1 MSRVVSF
8 IISQSVSDSEVF
20 SFYFDLQNVESESLD
35 YDNLR
40 LQVTKYLANNP
51 TIMINY
57 NLSLLSNI
65 PSLIFSM

>member
-1 MSRVVSF
+1 M
-8 IISQSVSDSEVF
+8 
-20 SFYFDLQNVESESLD
+20 LPSLD
-35 YDNLR
+35 NDNLC

-65 PSLIFSM
+65 PSLIFSMYNVAASLLLQQL

>member
-1 MSRVVSF
+1 MLPF
-8 IISQSVSDSEVF
+8 IVCQSVSDSEVF

-57 NLSLLSNI
+57 NVSLLSNM

>member
-1 MSRVVSF
+1 MVPF
-8 IISQSVSDSEVF
+8 IISQSVCDFEVF

-35 YDNLR
+35 HDNLR

>member
-1 MSRVVSF
+1 MLPF
-8 IISQSVSDSEVF
+8 IVCQSVSDSEVF
-20 SFYFDLQNVESESLD
+20 SFILTCKILSLSLD
-35 YDNLR
+35 HDNLC

>member
-1 MSRVVSF
+1 MLPS
-8 IISQSVSDSEVF
+8 
-20 SFYFDLQNVESESLD
+20 QNVESLD
-35 YDNLR
+35 NDNLC

-65 PSLIFSM
+65 PSLIFSMYNVAASLLLQQL